1 MHLRILCDKHCQ
13 SNALKNKTVP
23 RTPSQG
29 GENPAL
35 CKPRARCPH
44 SLSVGSVGSNSARSS
59 MVCGTSLVAA
69 RRGPGTAQPAPATP
83 AAQPPPC
90 TPLSTVLVRTHPPHT
105 PNRTALA
112 APCNPRASGMQEM
125 LFLQDLASVQIG
137 PKPAGQKSQQPF
149 VFQTEHRAS

>member
-13 SNALKNKTVP
+13 SNALKSKTIP
-23 RTPSQG
+23 RTPPRG

-44 SLSVGSVGSNSARSS
+44 SLSVGSVSARSS
-59 MVCGTSLVAA
+59 TVCGTSLAAA
-69 RRGPGTAQPAPATP
+69 RRGPGTALPARDTP

-105 PNRTALA
+105 LNRTALA
-112 APCNPRASGMQEM
+112 APCNPRASGMQET

-137 PKPAGQKSQQPF
+137 PKPAWQKSQQPF